1 MISVLYCITLKQSIF
16 RAYSKSKNK
25 HSKQE
30 VDDVS
35 LNTPEIAVLEN
46 RRIIKHEVVKTSFL
60 EDVPN
65 VEYSLAVLIDS
76 L

>member
-1 MISVLYCITLKQSIF
+1 MCFIVSLIQQYYT
-16 RAYSKSKNK
+16 NK

-30 VDDVS
+30 VDDIS
-35 LNTPEIAVLEN
+35 LNGPEIAVLEN
-46 RRIIKHEVVKTSFL
+46 RRLIKHEVVKTSFL

-65 VEYSLAVLIDS
+65 VENSLTVLIDI